1 LNVLDEY
8 EEYNAEKQDE
18 SLFVR
23 EQVKVTL
30 KGKEIETYAYL
41 YNKKIDPLTRIAS
54 GDYVKG

>member
-8 EEYNAEKQDE
+8 EEYNAEKPSE

-23 EQVKVTL
+23 EQVKVSL
-30 KGKEIETYAYL
+30 KGKQIETYAYI
-41 YNKKIDPLTRIAS
+41 YNKKIDTKTRIAS